1 MIQGWRRLARSVPI
15 NLHAVPNWCPAGVAY
30 ASERIDAADL
40 DERAAAV
47 GIAVYRENVVERRRR
62 EFLAGRLAAR
72 QALKAAGAGSLV
84 VGRNG
89 SAPLWPDDTVGSI
102 SHSGAVA
109 AAVVAPRP
117 CWRALGLDI
126 EGLIQDRRIAVVQRV
141 MRPGERSAAQ
151 TIDDPWI
158 WTRIWC
164 AKEAAYKCLSA
175 LGVDADL
182 ADLVPHWQAP
192 GRGSLLAWVDAEA
205 VQLALHWQRQES
217 LLWMLASLPA
227 Q

>member
-1 MIQGWRRLARSVPI
+1 MAF
-15 NLHAVPNWCPAGVAY
+15 

-40 DERAAAV
+40 VARAAAA
-47 GIAVYRENVVERRRR
+47 GIAAYREGLIERRRL

-72 QALKAAGAGSLV
+72 QALKAAGAGSLE
-84 VGRNG
+84 VGRDG
-89 SAPLWPDDTVGSI
+89 SAPVWPADAVGSI

-109 AAVVAPRP
+109 AAVAAPRP

-126 EGLIQDRRIAVVQRV
+126 EGLLQDRRIAVVQRV
-141 MRPGERSAAQ
+141 MRPSECSAAQ

-182 ADLVPHWQAP
+182 ADLVPHWHAP
-192 GRGSLLAWVDAEA
+192 GRGSLMAWVDAEA
-205 VQLALHWQRQES
+205 VQLALHWQREAS

-227 Q
+227 R